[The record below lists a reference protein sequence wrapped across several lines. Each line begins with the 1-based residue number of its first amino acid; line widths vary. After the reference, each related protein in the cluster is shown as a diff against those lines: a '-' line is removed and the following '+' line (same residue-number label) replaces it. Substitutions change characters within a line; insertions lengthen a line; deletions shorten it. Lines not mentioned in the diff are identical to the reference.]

1 MKDSGKTAS
10 KLSVIPVHFPSRDT
24 NETEA
29 NDNCQPIKTL
39 EISHPLAQWAGCLH
53 KEVVNR
59 SASSIERSYY
69 GSLMNADVSFR
80 LLLHSLPILAA

>member
-1 MKDSGKTAS
+1 MKDLGKTAS

-24 NETEA
+24 NGTAA

-39 EISHPLAQWAGCLH
+39 EISYPPVQWAGCLH
-53 KEVVNR
+53 KEAVNW

-69 GSLMNADVSFR
+69 EAVMNADVSFR